1 MKPQNLE
8 EKIVW
13 YSIIGTYVFYFLGAY
28 YIYVSLIAWLLSF
41 YLIFK
46 LYRQKANPS
55 TGQKLNIPLTIW
67 VWIISMLV
75 MEVTVIMAHIDFDLG
90 LGKII
95 TTSINWAR
103 TWAYLALFPLIGCL
117 NIRPQLIY
125 RAVCI
130 LDLQSLLILPIC
142 YILYALKLPNELY
155 ISPLH
160 SIGGNDIAYYLV
172 GLYGFEEETHQTRL
186 KLFAPW
192 APALGMVAN
201 IHFIL
206 ACQESNKKWRAI
218 GMIAAIALIINSFS
232 RLGMLCLATVPILT
246 WFLVNFYKA
255 KVQIFTGI
263 LSFFAGIFATKLIDL
278 FQTFKEQF
286 MKARA
291 SSSRVREIL
300 GRMALERWGEAPIW
314 GHGIVETTGPAIT
327 AFMPIGTHHTWFS
340 LLFEKGMVGYIALV
354 CPLIWS
360 FIILI
365 YKSHKY
371 PLSKICISLL
381 LIIVLYSFGERIET
395 LTYIYWPALVV
406 FGIAL
411 KEQKN

>member
-13 YSIIGTYVFYFLGAY
+13 YSIIGTYVLYFLGAY

-41 YLIFK
+41 YLIVK
-46 LYRQKANPS
+46 IYRQQTTTS
-55 TGQKLNIPLTIW
+55 TEEKINIPLTIW

-75 MEVTVIMAHIDFDLG
+75 MEITVIMAHLDFDLG

-95 TTSINWAR
+95 TTTINWAR

-130 LDLQSLLILPIC
+130 LGLQSLIILPIC
-142 YILYALKLPNELY
+142 YLLYTLHFPHNLY
-155 ISPLH
+155 ISPLKA
-160 SIGGNDIAYYLV
+160 IGGNDIAYYTV
-172 GLYGFEEETHQTRL
+172 GLYGFEPETQQTRL

-206 ACQESNKKWRAI
+206 ACQETNKKWRLIGAI
-218 GMIAAIALIINSFS
+218 ASIALIVNSFS
-232 RLGMLCLATVPILT
+232 RLGMLCLVTVPLIT

-255 KVQIFTGI
+255 EVQIFTGI
-263 LSFFAGIFATKLIDL
+263 SSFLAGIVATQLINY

-286 MKARA
+286 LKARA

-300 GRMALERWGEAPIW
+300 GRIALERWGEAPIW

-354 CPLIWS
+354 CPLVWS
-360 FIILI
+360 FIALV
-365 YKSHKY
+365 YKAHKY
-371 PLSKICISLL
+371 QLPKICLSMLL
-381 LIIVLYSFGERIET
+381 VIFLYTFGERIET
-395 LTYIYWPALVV
+395 LTYIYWPGLVI

-411 KEQKN
+411 KEKI